1 MSKTLNVGD
10 NASITHKFTE
20 EGVALYATLSTDTN
34 PIHLDAEYA
43 ATTQFKQR
51 LVHGMLV
58 GGLFSSLIGT
68 HLPGN
73 GSIYMGQNLNF
84 KSPVFFDMEIIA
96 RVEITAIHATK
107 PIITLKTTCVDSSG
121 ILLIDGEATVYVPWF
136 KRDV

>member
-1 MSKTLNVGD
+1 MNKTLNIGD
-10 NASITHKFTE
+10 NASITHQFTE
-20 EGVALYATLSTDTN
+20 EGVALYANLSTDTN

-84 KSPVFFDMEIIA
+84 KSPVFFDMEVTA
-96 RVEITAIHATK
+96 RVEITAMHATK
-107 PIITLKTTCVDSSG
+107 PIITLKTTCVDNAG
-121 ILLIDGEATVYVPWF
+121 TLLIDGEATAYVPWF
-136 KRDV
+136 KREV